1 MWEVSAFKAPSWQ
14 RIDIAFHSA
23 THSVT
28 WLPFPPQG
36 LLSWELACQPETM
49 WVGGVRFDWDVEQ
62 LEEERGAR
70 KSHWGYMLKW
80 LWLPCCSVNA
90 KLLCGEFLFL
100 CSCEWNVCANAS
112 TLAFIVSWAYCRSL
126 YLFNLCCL
134 RAHAMNHEA
143 VRQYVSEAWLLLPL
157 HRVLT
162 LSEIRR
168 TLHNFS
174 LLQLN
179 QVDQTHTFARA
190 RSPPDPINNHGSGSL
205 FSWWIWYWLYGL
217 LLHLQRADMVGSL
230 RLDGVSWGGWIDP
243 PIDNSFFLSVRAD
256 ILLLQEDGMPR
267 LERRGN

>member
-70 KSHWGYMLKW
+70 KSHWGCVLKW

-100 CSCEWNVCANAS
+100 CSCEWNVCATAS
-112 TLAFIVSWAYCRSL
+112 TLAFIVSWAYCRMI

-134 RAHAMNHEA
+134 WAHAMNHEA
-143 VRQYVSEAWLLLPL
+143 VRQYIWSMIIIALAPCIDQENTTQLPSSSAKPSRPNTHFCPCTVS
-157 HRVLT
+157 
-162 LSEIRR
+162 
-168 TLHNFS
+168 
-174 LLQLN
+174 
-179 QVDQTHTFARA
+179 A
-190 RSPPDPINNHGSGSL
+190 RSHKQS
-205 FSWWIWYWLYGL
+205 
-217 LLHLQRADMVGSL
+217 
-230 RLDGVSWGGWIDP
+230 RLWQSI
-243 PIDNSFFLSVRAD
+243 
-256 ILLLQEDGMPR
+256 
-267 LERRGN
+267 